1 MLSSRRLQN
10 TAALPEARAG
20 SESAPLEEVVRLIRE
35 YVRTPADAAAGGVR
49 VSRPRIQV
57 YYGTPLFP

>member
-20 SESAPLEEVVRLIRE
+20 SESAPLEEVVRLIESMCARLPMRLPE
-35 YVRTPADAAAGGVR
+35 EFA
-49 VSRPRIQV
+49 
-57 YYGTPLFP
+57 